1 MQRKTFTVALSA
13 MGLTLCGVSGV
24 AFAQNKSEGNSLKAN
39 PPIAGTADQHPLRL
53 AAYQQKPATTS
64 EKTTIKTTEK
74 TVTESGYKEI
84 SGFFNVREANV
95 NVEKGEWEFEVT
107 SGWETGSGGDDDLSA
122 GLSLKYG
129 VCENTYLEL
138 ELIPINFGDGGGQG
152 AGELE
157 VQLFHQW
164 TSEADAPVAFGT
176 WLSARIPSGDGSE
189 GVDGTL
195 AGAITKT
202 LGGNWRGHVN
212 GWVTTANGEM
222 GDPDDDDDDSLGFGS
237 LTGGRDAGR
246 RDFQWGVGV
255 GLDYQ
260 CSADTISTINWI
272 NRSNDQNGENNDNII
287 EVGLAHKIADNQHV
301 KFAVDVDVDG
311 ADKSIPNVG
320 AKLQW
325 SIEW

>member
-1 MQRKTFTVALSA
+1 MQRRTFTVALSA
-13 MGLTLCGVSGV
+13 MGLTLCSVTGV
-24 AFAQNKSEGNSLKAN
+24 AFAEHKSEGNSLKSN
-39 PPIAGTADQHPLRL
+39 PPIAGTAEQHPLRL
-53 AAYQQKPATTS
+53 AAFQQKPATTS

-95 NVEKGEWEFEVT
+95 NVDKGEWELEVT
-107 SGWETGSGGDDDLSA
+107 SGWETGNGGDDDVSA

-129 VCENTYLEL
+129 CCEGSYIEL
-138 ELIPINFGDGGGQG
+138 ELIPINMGDGGDQG

-157 VQLFHQW
+157 LQLFHQW
-164 TSEADAPVAFGT
+164 TNESNAAVGFAT
-176 WLSARIPSGDGSE
+176 WATMRIPSGDGSE
-189 GVDGTL
+189 GVDGEL
-195 AGAITKT
+195 AGAITHS
-202 LGGNWRGHVN
+202 LGGNWRTHVN

-222 GDPDDDDDDSLGFGS
+222 GDPDDDNDDFDFDG
-237 LTGGRDAGR
+237 TGRHHGR

-260 CSADTISTINWI
+260 CDADTIGTINWI
-272 NRSNDQNGENNDNII
+272 NRSNDQYGENNDNIL
-287 EVGLAHKIADNQHV
+287 EVGFARKIADNQHLKV
-301 KFAVDVDVDG
+301 AVDVDVDG

>member
-1 MQRKTFTVALSA
+1 MQRKNFTVALSA

-24 AFAQNKSEGNSLKAN
+24 AFAQNKSEGNSLKSN
-39 PPIAGTADQHPLRL
+39 PPIAGTAEQHPLRL

-74 TVTESGYKEI
+74 TVVESGYKEI

-95 NVEKGEWEFEVT
+95 NVAKGVWELEVT

-129 VCENTYLEL
+129 VCENTYVEL
-138 ELIPINFGDGGGQG
+138 ELIPINFGDGGDQG

-157 VQLFHQW
+157 LQVFHQW
-164 TSEADAPVAFGT
+164 TNESDAAVAFAT
-176 WLSARIPSGDGSE
+176 WASMRIPTGDGSE

-195 AGAITKT
+195 SGAITKT
-202 LGGNWRGHVN
+202 LGGNWRGHLN
-212 GWVTTANGEM
+212 GSVTTANGAM
-222 GDPDDDDDDSLGFGS
+222 GDSDDSN
-237 LTGGRDAGR
+237 R
-246 RDFQWGVGV
+246 RDFQWNIGP

-260 CSADTISTINWI
+260 CDADTIGTINYLTG
-272 NRSNDQNGENNDNII
+272 SADQNGNANFGVLEL
-287 EVGLAHKIADNQHV
+287 GFARKIADNQHLKV
-301 KFAVDVDVDG
+301 AVDIDVRGNDDD
-311 ADKSIPNVG
+311 AANVG